1 MSTKNGKK
9 NDQLVKLRKRTA
21 PSGNVLLFLDYV
33 QFGERVRESIGL
45 TLKDP
50 RNPMNREKNQLTMAK
65 AETIRLAKEKE
76 LLSGYRSRDNQG
88 NKTKF
93 LPYYRTMMED
103 RKNDLGN
110 YGNWKSCLR
119 YLEVYCSEL
128 TTFGDITPR
137 WVQGFK
143 NYLDTVEKDT
153 YKVALK
159 PRNGIYNGLSQS
171 SKISYFN
178 KLKACLNQAYKEGVI
193 SSNPA
198 DPVKGFKAAETER
211 QYLTIE
217 EVKQLAATECK
228 YPHLKRAFLFA
239 CFTGLRKSDIEKL
252 TWGEVQKFG
261 DFTRLVFKQ
270 KKTGGQEYLDIP
282 KAAEVYLGKRGDAK
296 SDDLVFPMFKYSS
309 ETSLELRRWALM
321 AGITKDFTFHC
332 SRHTFAVI
340 LLNSGTDI
348 YTVSKLLG
356 HRELATTQIY
366 AHMVDAR
373 KQEAVTKLTDIF
385 DSL

>member
-119 YLEVYCSEL
+119 YLEVYCSES

-159 PRNGIYNGLSQS
+159 PRNGI
-171 SKISYFN
+171 
-178 KLKACLNQAYKEGVI
+178 
-193 SSNPA
+193 
-198 DPVKGFKAAETER
+198 
-211 QYLTIE
+211 
-217 EVKQLAATECK
+217 
-228 YPHLKRAFLFA
+228 
-239 CFTGLRKSDIEKL
+239 
-252 TWGEVQKFG
+252 
-261 DFTRLVFKQ
+261 
-270 KKTGGQEYLDIP
+270 
-282 KAAEVYLGKRGDAK
+282 
-296 SDDLVFPMFKYSS
+296 
-309 ETSLELRRWALM
+309 
-321 AGITKDFTFHC
+321 
-332 SRHTFAVI
+332 
-340 LLNSGTDI
+340 
-348 YTVSKLLG
+348 
-356 HRELATTQIY
+356 
-366 AHMVDAR
+366 
-373 KQEAVTKLTDIF
+373 
-385 DSL
+385 